1 MTGVVFGLGAAVLWG
16 VADFLVRFASRG
28 VGAFRALFYSQLA
41 GLAALSLVVLAWPA
55 PSIDLI
61 QGGLMLGLGALGM
74 AGALALYR
82 AFAIGTL
89 AIVSPIAA
97 SGNAI
102 AVLIAL
108 LTGER
113 PTALRLAGIAVTT
126 AGVLLASTDIHQLR
140 ARTPAGPGVGLAL
153 LAAGCFGV
161 ALWGMGRLVVDLGAM
176 WLVWGLR
183 LVSVLVL
190 VAAGTLLRRS
200 LRPPPAAAWPWIL
213 PVGVLD
219 AGANLSYSLGLAGAF
234 IAVVAVLS
242 SLFSAVTVLLAWL
255 FLRER
260 LAANQWLGV
269 LLILGGVALVSLPSA

>member
-1 MTGVVFGLGAAVLWG
+1 M
-16 VADFLVRFASRG
+16 
-28 VGAFRALFYSQLA
+28 
-41 GLAALSLVVLAWPA
+41 LSLVVLSWPA
-55 PSIDLI
+55 PSIDPI
-61 QGGLMLGLGALGM
+61 QGGFVLGLGVLGM

-97 SGNAI
+97 SGNAV

-108 LTGER
+108 LTGEH
-113 PTALRLAGIAVTT
+113 PTALRLAGIAITT
-126 AGVLLASTDIHQLR
+126 TGVLLASTDIQHLR
-140 ARTPAGPGVGLAL
+140 ARARARPGVGLAL

-161 ALWGMGRLVVDLGAM
+161 ALWGMGHLVVDLGAM

-190 VAAGTLLRRS
+190 VAVGALLRRS

-219 AGANLSYSLGLAGAF
+219 AGANLSYSLGLAAAF